1 MSRHPPHQI
10 ANSVN
15 FEQVSKMEPKPANR
29 FERRKQRT
37 IAALKKAAL
46 QLVLEKGYDA
56 VTIQNIVDLADL
68 GRGTF
73 YVHFESKEDIVW
85 QIILDGLM
93 RVNQEG
99 DRRYKESSYPP
110 GYLGYLLT
118 FEHAAEN
125 QDLYRLMMGSQ
136 GSALL
141 THRVAQVLA
150 GQIEASIQS
159 GEYLPDLQQPPE
171 VVAQVI
177 VGALVRL
184 VLWWLE
190 TPNDYRPDQMADMIY
205 AIIHGQISDTAV
217 QK

>member
-1 MSRHPPHQI
+1 MS
-10 ANSVN
+10 
-15 FEQVSKMEPKPANR
+15 EKPTNR

-37 IAALKKAAL
+37 VAALKKATL
-46 QLVLEKGYDA
+46 DLVLEKGYDA
-56 VTIQNIVDLADL
+56 VTIQDIVDLADL

-85 QIILDGLM
+85 QIIHDGLM
-93 RVNQEG
+93 NANQEG
-99 DRRYKESSYPP
+99 DRRYAEGGYPP
-110 GYLGYLLT
+110 GYLGYLIT

-150 GQIEASIQS
+150 GQIEASIQA
-159 GEYLPDLQQPPE
+159 GEYLPDSAAPPA
-171 VVAQVI
+171 VTAQAI

-190 TPNDYRPDQMADMIY
+190 TPNQFTPEEMADMLY
-205 AIIHGQISDTAV
+205 KMIHCEDSRSSV
-217 QK
+217 Q